1 MKEIKKRFTLK
12 IIEITI
18 NVLFWIFIIFT
29 ILTNYD
35 LNYFQDTINYISSY
49 NLNPP
54 LFVITLIA
62 KIILDFIQKLP
73 LDFIMLSMYV
83 FYIIYRKKYKQKK
96 TYIINE
102 YNIEER
108 KKELSK
114 IIKDSSP
121 LVLQYISNYKLTDT
135 SLSSARIV
143 IKQKQE
149 NNEKLTQNEKYIVN
163 CDAHSTKIQQDRLE
177 REVVK
182 DCKQQKLISK
192 RKIFTKK
199 GKIFL
204 FIWLI
209 LIIID
214 IASLLTWGQIKIKG
228 AVIEIYLQLLSN
240 LLFIITFSIVPL
252 IGLVYLIPYALENSK
267 NYLFRTPKAKN
278 INNKVSSLKYFI
290 ICLPYMDKKYTKEI
304 QNWSEYKAYETLF
317 KNDIESRN

>member
-1 MKEIKKRFTLK
+1 MKEINKRFTLK

-35 LNYFQDTINYISSY
+35 LNYFQDTINYLSSY

-135 SLSSARIV
+135 SLASARIV

>member
-1 MKEIKKRFTLK
+1 MKEINKRFTLK

-49 NLNPP
+49 NLNTP

>member
-1 MKEIKKRFTLK
+1 MKEINKRFTLK

-240 LLFIITFSIVPL
+240 LLFTITFSIVPL